1 MSWSEASRREMETGF
16 PEAGMRRRRLVHG
29 LALAAILAGAA
40 TALGA
45 CSFSPVYSGTLA
57 GQPLLNLAYAEPR
70 SRLEQ
75 VIYQELALRLG
86 TSDAPTAPLATVRV
100 ASAGGVV
107 GLSTTANPNKLHKT
121 TITASLTIARRDGT
135 EASPVTFTRQASAE
149 YTTSGQVLAD
159 TAAANEAA
167 ERAAKAAAES
177 LRLAVLASLS
187 R

>member
-1 MSWSEASRREMETGF
+1 MSWSRTLRRF
-16 PEAGMRRRRLVHG
+16 AAAGIALG
-29 LALAAILAGAA
+29 LA

-57 GQPLLNLAYAEPR
+57 SQPMLNLAFAKPT
-70 SRLEQ
+70 SRLEF
-75 VIYQELALRLG
+75 G
-86 TSDAPTAPLATVRV
+86 SSDAPTAPLATVSV
-100 ASAGGVV
+100 SAAAGGI
-107 GLSTTANPNKLHKT
+107 GLSSTSNPNKLYRT
-121 TITASLTIARRDGT
+121 VVTAKLTIARRDGT
-135 EASPVTFTRQASAE
+135 DATPMTFTRQATAE

-177 LRLAVLASLS
+177 LRLAMLASLS

>member
-1 MSWSEASRREMETGF
+1 MSWSETAGKLARPLAIAGFLAS
-16 PEAGMRRRRLVHG
+16 
-29 LALAAILAGAA
+29 A

-57 GQPLLNLAYAEPR
+57 SQPMLNLAYAKPTT
-70 SRLEQ
+70 RLEQ
-75 VIYQELALRLG
+75 VVYQELALRFG
-86 TSDAPTAPLATVRV
+86 SSDAATAPLATVSV
-100 ASAGGVV
+100 ASSSAAV
-107 GLSTTANPNKLHKT
+107 GLSVTANPNKLYRSVVIAT
-121 TITASLTIARRDGT
+121 LTIARRDGT
-135 EASPVTFTRQASAE
+135 NAQPMTFTRQASAE

-177 LRLAVLASLS
+177 LRLAMLASLS

>member
-1 MSWSEASRREMETGF
+1 MSWSEAARRT
-16 PEAGMRRRRLVHG
+16 AGHPSGSTRWAGLVRSLAVAG
-29 LALAAILAGAA
+29 LLASA

-57 GQPLLNLAYAEPR
+57 SQPMLDLAYAKPT

-75 VIYQELALRLG
+75 VVYQELALRFG
-86 TSDAPTAPLATVRV
+86 SSDAATAPLATVSISL
-100 ASAGGVV
+100 SAPGV
-107 GLSTTANPNKLHKT
+107 GLSATANPNKLYRAT
-121 TITASLTIARRDGT
+121 VTATLTITRRDGT
-135 EASPVTFTRQASAE
+135 DADPISFTRQASAE

-177 LRLAVLASLS
+177 LRLAVLAALS

>member
-1 MSWSEASRREMETGF
+1 MSWSEASRCKMQAGF
-16 PEAGMRRRRLVHG
+16 PQAVMRPRRLVHG
-29 LALAAILAGAA
+29 LALAAILASAA

-45 CSFSPVYSGTLA
+45 CSFSPVYGGTLA
-57 GQPLLNLAYAEPR
+57 SQPLLNLAYAKPQ

-75 VIYQELALRLG
+75 VIYQELALRFG
-86 TSDAPTAPLATVRV
+86 TSDAPSAPLATVRV

-107 GLSTTANPNKLHKT
+107 GLSATANPNKLHKA
-121 TITASLTIARRDGT
+121 TITATLTIASRDGT
-135 EASPVTFTRQASAE
+135 GTNPMTFTRQASAE